1 LETIILGIQVIAT
14 NLPGVGAPFKQ
25 NGLGLLVE
33 SRTARY
39 ITDMH
44 LKISVNSLEGMR
56 ESEKLKRK
64 YKTKR
69 ITDPYEEAYF
79 E

>member
-1 LETIILGIQVIAT
+1 MGIQVIVK
-14 NLPGVGAPFKQ
+14 NLPGVGAPVKQ

-39 ITDMH
+39 ITGKL
-44 LKISVNSLEGMR
+44 LKISDNSLELIR
-56 ESEKLKRK
+56 ESEKLKLK